1 MKKKIK
7 EITEE
12 QRKKTHSLAQEFKK
26 FISRGSVIDMAVGVI
41 MGSAFSAIVTAV
53 VNILLTLC
61 TRGIPGGISGLITV
75 LPPLNATQM
84 APEGYQNTYTRAEFL
99 ELTENSSSTVLSSS
113 YVLNG
118 ETYYYKSLPILNW
131 GALLTALVDF
141 ILIAAFLF
149 LIVKIVGYAKT
160 KKEAFLAVEQEKY
173 FQKHPEERPSPVVP
187 GAPAPTEVDLLKD
200 IKSELIKLNEG
211 KEKK

>member
-61 TRGIPGGISGLITV
+61 TRGIPGGIGGLITV

-160 KKEAFLAVEQEKY
+160 KKEAFLVAEQEKY
-173 FQKHPEERPSPVVP
+173 FQKHPEERPAPVVP
-187 GAPAPTEVDLLKD
+187 GAPAPSEVDLLKD